1 MMQNT
6 SSSRPI
12 RQDLPQAVQAP
23 SNQQIPSQQIPL
35 QQISS
40 QTTSSPK
47 AKDNK
52 VRLSYDV
59 LDKAQMIAAAWGLK
73 NARAAVEAV
82 FRRYADDYL
91 GAIAQGNHPFPFP
104 DATPWSITH
113 QNPKPKSTAAHS
125 GCEAL
130 DVLDELLGF

>member
-1 MMQNT
+1 MT
-6 SSSRPI
+6 LSSKPT
-12 RQDLPQAVQAP
+12 P
-23 SNQQIPSQQIPL
+23 SS
-35 QQISS
+35 
-40 QTTSSPK
+40 K

-104 DATPWSITH
+104 DTTTWSIAH
-113 QNPKPKSTAAHS
+113 QKPKPKATPAQS